1 MASVKIVVSD
11 PKTGKTYQK
20 ELKEKKEKTLINYKI
35 GSVFDAGVIDFP
47 AYRFEITGGT
57 DKDGF
62 PMRKGFM
69 GNERKRILVSTGQG
83 IREKKKG
90 VRRRKMVCG
99 STISENTAQIN
110 CKIIKYGSAKIES
123 FFEQSKEEKTESS

>member
-1 MASVKIVVSD
+1 MASIKIVVSD

-20 ELKEKKEKTLINYKI
+20 ELKEKKEKMLKGYKI

-47 AYRFEITGGT
+47 AYKFQVTGGT

-62 PMRKGFM
+62 PMRKGVIGM
-69 GNERKRILVSTGQG
+69 ERKRILISKGQG
-83 IREKKKG
+83 VREKISG

-99 STISENTAQIN
+99 STLSENIAQIN
-110 CKIIKYGSAKIES
+110 CKITKHGSAKIES
-123 FFEQSKEEKTESS
+123 FFEEAKKEEA